1 MSDSIMKIPYIT
13 GDGIGQDIT
22 PVMIK
27 VVDAAVRK
35 AYPDRRIEWIK
46 VLAGREARIASGLSD
61 GELKSLTPEEKH
73 EIYLPPKTLQT
84 IRKHKIAIKGPLE
97 TPVGEG
103 FRSLNVVIRKKL
115 DLYATFRPCKWY
127 PGTPAPLKHP
137 EKLDV
142 VIFRENLEDV
152 YAGIEWKSGS
162 PDAKKV
168 IDFLSEMGH
177 EVPDDSAIGV
187 KPISETGSKRL
198 IRSAIRY
205 AIENNRR
212 SVTLVH
218 KGNIMKY
225 TEGAF
230 RTWGYEVAET
240 EFKDQTV
247 KETDLKDDSP
257 PSKVVIKDRIADQM
271 FQQLLLRPN
280 EYDVI
285 ATMNLNGD
293 YLSDACSAEIGGLGM
308 APGANINFE
317 TGTAVFEPTH
327 GTAPR
332 HAGLNEANPSSL
344 ILTAVMMLRFIQ
356 WEESADLIENALI
369 KTILNKKVTYD
380 LHRQMES
387 ATLVSTSEFG
397 DEIIKNLT
405 K

>member
-1 MSDSIMKIPYIT
+1 MKIPYIT
-13 GDGIGQDIT
+13 GDGIGEDIT
-22 PVMIK
+22 PVMMK
-27 VVDAAVRK
+27 VVDVAVGK

-46 VLAGREARIASGLSD
+46 VMAGREARIMSGLSEE
-61 GELKSLTPEEKH
+61 ELESLTPEEKH
-73 EIYLPPKTLQT
+73 EIYLPQETLQT

-103 FRSLNVVIRKKL
+103 FRSLNVAIRKKL
-115 DLYATFRPCKWY
+115 DLYATVRPSKWY
-127 PGTPAPLKHP
+127 PGTPAPLRHP

-142 VIFRENLEDV
+142 VIFRENIEDV
-152 YAGIEWKSGS
+152 YAGIEWRSGS
-162 PDAKKV
+162 LDAEKV
-168 IDFLSEMGH
+168 IGFLKEMGY
-177 EVPDDSAIGV
+177 EVPVDSAIGV

-205 AIENNRR
+205 AVENNRR

-230 RTWGYEVAET
+230 RNWGYEVAET

-247 KETDLKDDSP
+247 KETELKDDSP
-257 PSKVVIKDRIADQM
+257 PGKVVIKDRIADQM
-271 FQQLLLRPN
+271 FQQLLLRPD

-317 TGTAVFEPTH
+317 TGTAVFEATH
-327 GTAPR
+327 GTAPS

-344 ILTAVMMLRFIQ
+344 ILSAVMMLRFIQ
-356 WEESADLIENALI
+356 WSEAADLIENALS
-369 KTILNKKVTYD
+369 KTILKKKVTYD
-380 LHRQMES
+380 LHRQMEG
-387 ATLVSTSEFG
+387 ATLISTSEFG
-397 DEIIKNLT
+397 DEIIKNFDM
-405 K
+405 